1 VKVIAFPK
9 YIEVDSL
16 LMKYNIIDSNVE
28 KKLIKEAISAV
39 RKTHGVFLE
48 LHFNAVIQLLAHDW
62 LPSDIPVL
70 LPAPASDYFPLDLNI

>member
-1 VKVIAFPK
+1 LKVIAFPK

-39 RKTHGVFLE
+39 RKTHGAFQE
-48 LHFNAVIQLLAHDW
+48 RHFMSIIQLLAHDW

-70 LPAPASDYFPLDLNI
+70 LPAPASDYLPLDRNI

>member
-1 VKVIAFPK
+1 
-9 YIEVDSL
+9 
-16 LMKYNIIDSNVE
+16 MKYNIIDSNVE

-70 LPAPASDYFPLDLNI
+70 LPAPASDYLPLDRNI